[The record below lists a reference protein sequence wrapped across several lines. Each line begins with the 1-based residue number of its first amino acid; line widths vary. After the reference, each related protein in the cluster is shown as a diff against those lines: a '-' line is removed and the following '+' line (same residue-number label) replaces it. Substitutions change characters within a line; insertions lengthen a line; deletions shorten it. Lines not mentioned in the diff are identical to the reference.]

1 MLKKFLAVAAVFA
14 SGVLL
19 ATAATNGTPQD
30 DSEVSVTIISACTV
44 NIADF
49 EAPNGG
55 YLGRNG
61 TGSFESRIVNNGS
74 YPQTSLNASME
85 ISFERNVTNQTLAN
99 PDRLNLTNLSR
110 RYQLSNS
117 TENYISNL
125 SSSNESITSFN
136 FSKFSN
142 SSKDFINEL
151 TLPRK
156 INLSLQQNISQGYQV
171 KRDYDNFTRNVST
184 SPANRSVN
192 YVKFFDAIDE
202 YPYHEYNATLNVDY
216 LCKAFNTS
224 EGNQSR
230 VIDKNENGVD
240 FTFVKE
246 TIDFSIIRASGGVSS
261 GGNQTTNETIPQD
274 VNRTGESSNQSLE
287 GDNDNPGRTPEPE
300 PEPEP
305 EPQPQPEPDPEA
317 RPNLELEPVNR
328 TYTARRQQPKEIS
341 ITARNMGRSPL
352 SDITIIPQTQVLDGD
367 WQGNDASITS
377 LEADNS
383 LNRSVVITPP
393 ATADPGL
400 YTVPVVARNNQSRL
414 DTDYFYVDV
423 RRTSFEPRFSILES
437 PRSLQLTKGSSQQL
451 PILVENTGEEPLSN
465 ISAEIQNIGE
475 CATVNSQTVET
486 LEPNETTSVN
496 VEISA
501 LNNSQTCNSTL
512 LINSQEGAF
521 AYSNLGVT
529 VSPPQGLIPN
539 RQEPPLLAIAWTVL
553 LVVYAL
559 IRKRIGS
566 DSLGVNAPLILLI
579 IGEAAIMLYLMV
591 GHYGLVSVPF
601 LPF

>member
-1 MLKKFLAVAAVFA
+1 MFRKLLVVSAFFAAGIFLAA
-14 SGVLL
+14 
-19 ATAATNGTPQD
+19 AATNGTGQD
-30 DSEVSVTIISACTV
+30 DSEVSVTIVSACGVSITG
-44 NIADF
+44 F

-61 TGSFESRIVNNGS
+61 TGSFESLIVNNGS
-74 YPQTSLNASME
+74 FPQTSLNASME
-85 ISFERNVTNQTLAN
+85 ISFERNVTNQTLAD
-99 PDRLNLTNLSR
+99 PDRLNLTNLSS

-117 TENYISNL
+117 SENYISNL
-125 SSSNESITSFN
+125 SSSNRSITSFN
-136 FSKFSN
+136 FSKLSN
-142 SSKDFINEL
+142 STKDFINEL
-151 TLPRK
+151 ELPRK
-156 INLSLQQNISQGYQV
+156 LNLSLQQNLSEGYQV

-184 SPANRSVN
+184 VPANRSVR
-192 YVKFFDAIDE
+192 YIKFFDAIDE

-216 LCKAFNTS
+216 MCRAFNAS
-224 EGNQSR
+224 SGNQSR
-230 VIDKNENGVD
+230 VIDKDENGDD
-240 FTFVKE
+240 FTFIKE

-261 GGNQTTNETIPQD
+261 GGNQTTNETIPED

-287 GDNDNPGRTPEPE
+287 GDNNNPGSTPQPEPQ
-300 PEPEP
+300 PEP

-328 TYTARRQQPKEIS
+328 TYTAQRQQPREIS
-341 ITARNMGRSPL
+341 ITASNMGQSPL
-352 SDITIIPQTQVLDGD
+352 SDITIIPQTQVLEGD

-377 LEADNS
+377 LDPDNS

-423 RRTSFEPRFSILES
+423 ERTSFEPRFSILES

-451 PILVENTGEEPLSN
+451 PILVENTGQEPLTN

-475 CATVNSQTVET
+475 CATVDSQTVET
-486 LEPNETTSVN
+486 LAPNETTSITVQ
-496 VEISA
+496 ISS

-521 AYSNLGVT
+521 AYSNLGLT
-529 VSPPQGLIPN
+529 VSPRQGLIPN
-539 RQEPPLLAIAWTVL
+539 RQEPPILAIAWTLL
-553 LVVYAL
+553 LVAYAV
-559 IRKRIGS
+559 IRKRLGS

-579 IGEAAIMLYLMV
+579 IGEAVIMLYLTV